1 MMSVRHFTTGATN
14 AMGAAAYAAM
24 MARATKA
31 SGVIVRVTPADFL
44 TILARSEVPLIIV
57 AQGGVFKKHHQY
69 LTSYKGLA
77 FYTRSTDAFELPR
90 KAEVVVAEKI
100 WIPD

>member
-1 MMSVRHFTTGATN
+1 MDTS
-14 AMGAAAYAAM
+14 AAVHAAIV
-24 MARATKA
+24 ARATKA

-44 TILARSEVPLIIV
+44 AILERTTTPLVVV
-57 AQGGVFKKHHQY
+57 AQGGVFKTHHQY

-77 FYTRSTDAFELPR
+77 FFTKSTQAFMLPR
-90 KAEVVVAEKI
+90 GVETIVADKI